1 MSEGSGRGVSPDAT
15 GCRVEVSH
23 DEWLVAEVSVDV
35 PHVLFT
41 LWANSAAL
49 CT

>member
-1 MSEGSGRGVSPDAT
+1 MSEGSRRAA
-15 GCRVEVSH
+15 VEVSH
-23 DEWLVAEVSVDV
+23 DEWLVAERVSVDV